1 MMLRMAE
8 DQNYQVS
15 FIRGLRLNR
24 TQMARI
30 PPKHLSKIALGFLG
44 VALAILGGVLIG
56 RTISRGDDFLVFY
69 HVAHRFW
76 DGVRPYDQITYGN
89 MVFKYPP
96 WILPFFLPFGV
107 IDLLTAKVVWGV
119 VQAGSLVAVAVR
131 LHRGVGKLPP
141 VRPLVQGVLLLS
153 LFGLVGSHGMT
164 GQITLPVLA
173 LALWLDPVRDRF
185 LKFFILAWAMS
196 AKVTSLFPLIHAWRR
211 RRLALAL
218 AGCAVLFL
226 VLSLPIYVKS
236 YDKHSKAMR
245 IEWAQAMFSGTEDVN
260 SVRIGFTTREV
271 QGLPSLLLR
280 KGGLDEKNPAHVLG
294 TIAFSAILLGG
305 LWLWLSRN
313 LSFHAQWIGWL
324 ALLPAV
330 QPLAWFHVFL
340 LAYPALAFAAEFAVR
355 ARNGRRVALALVCTL
370 LLGAVTAKTFG
381 GVGAELELW
390 SVKLWGAFGALALFL
405 SQVDRDPKSPLGSK
419 T

>member
-1 MMLRMAE
+1 M
-8 DQNYQVS
+8 D
-15 FIRGLRLNR
+15 
-24 TQMARI
+24 RI
-30 PPKHLSKIALGFLG
+30 PKKHLPKIAVGFLW

-107 IDLLTAKVVWGV
+107 LDLLTAKVIWGV
-119 VQAGSLVAVAVR
+119 VQAGALVAIALR
-131 LHRGVGKLPP
+131 LHRGMGKLPP
-141 VRPLVQGVLLLS
+141 VRPVIQGVLLLS

-185 LKFFILAWAMS
+185 LRFFILTWAMS
-196 AKVTSLFPLIHAWRR
+196 AKVTSLFSLAHAWRR
-211 RRLALAL
+211 RGLPMAV
-218 AGCAVLFL
+218 AGCIALFVL
-226 VLSLPIYVKS
+226 LSLPIYIRS

-245 IEWAQAMFSGTEDVN
+245 VEWAQAMFSGTEDVN

-294 TIAFSAILLGG
+294 AIGFSALLLGG

-313 LSFHAQWIGWL
+313 LSYHAQWIGWL

-340 LAYPALAFAAEFAVR
+340 FAYPALAFAAELAAR
-355 ARNGRRVALALVCTL
+355 ARNLRRLVLALVCTL
-370 LLGAVTAKTFG
+370 LLGAVTAKTLG
-381 GVGAELELW
+381 GVGNELELW
-390 SVKLWGAFGALALFL
+390 SVKLWGAFGALALFFVQL
-405 SQVDRDPKSPLGSK
+405 DRDPKPKSESPA
-419 T
+419 